1 MVGLVENAML
11 EIKEKFKPDRILI
24 ESRFVFCLPKRF

>member
-24 ESRFVFCLPKRF
+24 ESRCVSC